1 MKPRSYSSIYFA
13 ITTILLLTMLQMVNT
28 YQHAYASAAGLQV
41 IVRATTD
48 SDNPDITPVI
58 MVVRDSQTFGIAES
72 LLISNDGSIATSE
85 VVFQFAEGVIENGQ
99 EFFACALFLENNGE
113 IDTVCDIGVNSFEN
127 RPEIINLNAFN

>member
-1 MKPRSYSSIYFA
+1 MKLGSHSNIHFV
-13 ITTILLLTMLQMVNT
+13 ITSILLLTMLQMVNT
-28 YQHAYASAAGLQV
+28 YQHTYASAAGLQV

-48 SDNPDITPVI
+48 SDNADITPVI

-72 LLISNDGSIATSE
+72 LLISNDDSVATSE
-85 VVFQFAEGVIENGQ
+85 VVFQFAEGAIENGQ

-113 IDTVCDIGVNSFEN
+113 IDTVCDIGINSVEN

>member
-72 LLISNDGSIATSE
+72 LLISDDGSVATSE
-85 VVFQFAEGVIENGQ
+85 VVFQFFEGAIENGQ
-99 EFFACALFLENNGE
+99 EFFACALFLENNGG